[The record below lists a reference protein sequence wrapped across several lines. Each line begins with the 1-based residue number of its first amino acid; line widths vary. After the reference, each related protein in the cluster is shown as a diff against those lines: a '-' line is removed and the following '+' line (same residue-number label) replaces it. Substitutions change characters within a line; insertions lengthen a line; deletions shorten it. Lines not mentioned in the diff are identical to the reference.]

1 MATLASS
8 NVKPAPPES
17 SGDETIARSSQLK
30 TANHCDCTLYYQAR
44 SDKPFAA
51 LTVTTNRCSEVL
63 ARLKGHREIVGV
75 QVATIPTASEYL
87 EVCVAATVF
96 DERNAAAARVW
107 RNINKTTTGCVA
119 KNTMWNTKVTAND

>member
-63 ARLKGHREIVGV
+63 ARLKGHREIFGV
-75 QVATIPTASEYL
+75 QVAPDRFG
-87 EVCVAATVF
+87 VF
-96 DERNAAAARVW
+96 GSLRRCDGVRRTEC
-107 RNINKTTTGCVA
+107 GCRSGLA
-119 KNTMWNTKVTAND
+119 